1 MILLIA
7 VIIFFVIIACKSI
20 YIFKRE
26 TFEENKTEE
35 YKINP
40 KYVETDISLEKTM
53 KNYKIMEFEE
63 RKKW

>member
-7 VIIFFVIIACKSI
+7 VIIFFVVIACKSI

-40 KYVETDISLEKTM
+40 KYVETDISLEKQ
-53 KNYKIMEFEE
+53 
-63 RKKW
+63 